1 MLAELEAEFAGL
13 PAAPEPPTTVQEAP
27 PVVQE
32 AAAASASQ
40 AAAAAGA
47 AAPSGD
53 DDDNEPHYPATAL
66 YDFGAG
72 LSDTVDIHYIHFSAG
87 DRLTVVNPQEGEDWW
102 WGATEND
109 QGFFAANYVQI
120 EETNHE

>member
-13 PAAPEPPTTVQEAP
+13 PAAPEPPTTVQGAAP
-27 PVVQE
+27 AVQE
-32 AAAASASQ
+32 AVSASH
-40 AAAAAGA
+40 AATAAA

-53 DDDNEPHYPATAL
+53 DDDSEPHYPATAL

-72 LSDTVDIHYIHFSAG
+72 LSDTVDIHYIHFTAG

-102 WGATEND
+102 WGVTEND

-120 EETNHE
+120 EGSES